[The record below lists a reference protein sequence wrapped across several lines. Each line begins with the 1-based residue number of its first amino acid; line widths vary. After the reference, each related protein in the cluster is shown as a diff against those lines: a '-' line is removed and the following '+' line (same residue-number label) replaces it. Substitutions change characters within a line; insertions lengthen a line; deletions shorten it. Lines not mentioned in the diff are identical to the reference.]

1 MYSNARKLYS
11 KLLGIYYNDYN
22 DITDEE
28 RIIKKYDPK
37 NLLIKSQRFIEDK
50 GKNRLKPEKNYC

>member
-28 RIIKKYDPK
+28 RISKKYDPK

-50 GKNRLKPEKNYC
+50 EKSRLKPEKNYC

>member
-1 MYSNARKLYS
+1 MYKNARKLYS

-28 RIIKKYDPK
+28 RISKKYYPK

-50 GKNRLKPEKNYC
+50 EKSRLQPEKNYC